1 MGTPRYENERL
12 VAHFLFGSKLSLI
25 ILVGGTQERPLFVSD
40 CFGVTGIHPEFTL
53 STKTLVKMW

>member
-12 VAHFLFGSKLSLI
+12 VAHFPFGSKLSLI
-25 ILVGGTQERPLFVSD
+25 ILVGGTQKRLLFVSD
-40 CFGVTGIHPEFTL
+40 CFGVIGKRPGFTL